1 LVNISL
7 NFALI
12 RLMKKFFTIPLALL
26 ILLSGMHFTIA
37 THYCEG
43 KIAATKVSLSG
54 KEATCGMISGH
65 RSDNSGET
73 QVSKQCC
80 DNEFA
85 VYKIDSDYSPSAF
98 HFKDSSQ
105 NILHEFSIPEGFSFH
120 TPFSSLIKLTNGSPP
135 DCYLANAVSMAGI
148 CIFRI

>member
-1 LVNISL
+1 LSNISL
-7 NFALI
+7 IFALI
-12 RLMKKFFTIPLALL
+12 RFMKKFFTIPLALL

-43 KIAATKVSLSG
+43 KIAAVKVSLSG
-54 KEATCGMISGH
+54 EEATCGMISGE

-80 DNEFA
+80 DNEFS
-85 VYKIDSDYSPSAF
+85 VYRTDSDYAPATCHYKEITQS
-98 HFKDSSQ
+98 
-105 NILHEFSIPEGFSFH
+105 ILHEFTVPGGFSFH
-120 TPFSSLIKLTNGSPP
+120 TPFSSLTNLTNGSPP

-148 CIFRI
+148 CVFRI